1 MKHFLIRVATPI
13 VLIVLWQLFADAFGS
28 PRMPRPSAVVASAMK
43 LIGSGELVTALV
55 TSLGRV
61 FSGFMLASAIA
72 IPLGILMGSVRTV
85 ERNLDP
91 LVESFRP
98 DRGDRDPA
106 AGDPVARD
114 RDSRPPCDRRLCRLL
129 SDPRSTPSPA

>member
-55 TSLGRV
+55 TSLCRTPLSAAADERIRTLLGGPV
-61 FSGFMLASAIA
+61 DWNVLEMLASRWA
-72 IPLGILMGSVRTV
+72 
-85 ERNLDP
+85 
-91 LVESFRP
+91 
-98 DRGDRDPA
+98 
-106 AGDPVARD
+106 
-114 RDSRPPCDRRLCRLL
+114 
-129 SDPRSTPSPA
+129 TPIFTT

>member
-61 FSGFMLASAIA
+61 FSAMPWRFVDYWAM
-72 IPLGILMGSVRTV
+72 TH
-85 ERNLDP
+85 DP
-91 LVESFRP
+91 DFR
-98 DRGDRDPA
+98 DYRQTRI
-106 AGDPVARD
+106 
-114 RDSRPPCDRRLCRLL
+114 
-129 SDPRSTPSPA
+129 

>member
-72 IPLGILMGSVRTV
+72 IPLGILMGSVSTRRT
-85 ERNLDP
+85 
-91 LVESFRP
+91 ESRSA
-98 DRGDRDPA
+98 RGELPA
-106 AGDPVARD
+106 R
-114 RDSRPPCDRRLCRLL
+114 SRRSPSCRW
-129 SDPRSTPSPA
+129 

>member
-98 DRGDRDPA
+98 VA
-106 AGDPVARD
+106 AIAILPLVILWLGTG
-114 RDSRPPCDRRLCRLL
+114 SWPP
-129 SDPRSTPSPA
+129 S